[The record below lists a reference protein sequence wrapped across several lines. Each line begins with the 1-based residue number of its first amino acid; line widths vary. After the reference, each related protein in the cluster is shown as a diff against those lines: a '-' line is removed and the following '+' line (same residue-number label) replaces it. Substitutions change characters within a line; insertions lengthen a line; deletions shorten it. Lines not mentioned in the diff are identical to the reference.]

1 MSNYQRLI
9 SYIYTYEG
17 GIRGKNIG
25 FAKLETRG
33 SQCRI
38 TVNVKKI
45 FVGGNPVGVYLLSG
59 QDEVK
64 IGTLFARNGA
74 GEFRTMVNSADV
86 ENSGHSLEE
95 FYGLSVHDVESA
107 WRSYTTI
114 WEDAVAHAAEVE
126 LADVTSEKVA
136 MKHDNTA
143 KVQSALQTEE
153 KEQELLPISREIEE
167 QVEKEAV
174 LQEESVCE
182 ATDRKQA
189 ETGSRVYDAEQGKIV
204 HLSSE
209 IPKVSRNT
217 AQTAEG
223 RAFTSGLREKIVSQ
237 IRQNEAVPDEKAWR
251 DPALPD
257 AADAEAVKK
266 EEVNADETNR
276 DGVMAPEVNPA
287 EFSSSEVSSS
297 EVNSTEA
304 NSSEVNS
311 TEVNSSEADLPEAEP
326 EELKPVAEIIR
337 GADIQEADKT
347 EGGTGIFAQ
356 SAAQE
361 TLPIRQSAVETVK
374 RRMPVWRMPE
384 PEPVNGSDPVTEEP
398 LQEMEIPK
406 AETALPQQ
414 EDAGEDEA
422 IQGLD
427 STVTSEVEYIAPGLA
442 KTNRQPEFQP
452 NNAAP
457 GMSGPAV
464 HSSGMLLQESSG
476 RQQPEQ
482 LRQGQMPTTQ
492 RAQNQMQPGQIRQSQ
507 MQPSQ
512 GQAVQP
518 QIRQEQM
525 QAMQQ
530 MLRGQMQSAQMR
542 QNQLRQ
548 GQMQQSRSQ
557 QSQTQQS
564 QTQQSQTQQNQIQQ
578 NQTRQ
583 SQTQPGQ
590 MQQQNPMNQS
600 QVQQPQMQAAQM
612 KMSQDRGG
620 GVSQRYGTP
629 RRGMQSGALRNE
641 TLKPESL
648 GPAQEERTDDR
659 KETQADMCET
669 SPPSGVTAPFKD
681 LSDICD
687 EQEVWEM
694 MRKKYPKILA
704 FDYADG
710 CEVLTIKPQDIG
722 LLPREEWVYGSN
734 SFLLHGY
741 YNYRYLIL
749 ARLNNPEGK
758 ARYLLGV
765 PGHYLSNEK
774 YMASMFGF
782 SNFVLAKKQPPRD
795 SRFGYWYTD
804 VKIGD

>member
-237 IRQNEAVPDEKAWR
+237 IRQNEAAVPDEKAWR

-276 DGVMAPEVNPA
+276 DGIMAPEVNPA

-297 EVNSTEA
+297 EVNSTE
-304 NSSEVNS
+304 VNS
-311 TEVNSSEADLPEAEP
+311 WEADLPEAEP
-326 EELKPVAEIIR
+326 EELKPAAEIIR

-414 EDAGEDEA
+414 EEAGEDEA

-464 HSSGMLLQESSG
+464 HSSGMMLQESSG

-507 MQPSQ
+507 MQPAQ

-530 MLRGQMQSAQMR
+530 MLWGQMQSAQMR

-564 QTQQSQTQQNQIQQ
+564 QTQQNQA
-578 NQTRQ
+578 RQ

-648 GPAQEERTDDR
+648 GPAQEEQTDDR
-659 KETQADMCET
+659 KETQPDMCET

>member
-237 IRQNEAVPDEKAWR
+237 IRQNEAAVPDEKAWR

-297 EVNSTEA
+297 EVNSTE
-304 NSSEVNS
+304 VNS

-326 EELKPVAEIIR
+326 EELKPAAEIIR

-564 QTQQSQTQQNQIQQ
+564 QTQPGQIQQ
-578 NQTRQ
+578 
-583 SQTQPGQ
+583 
-590 MQQQNPMNQS
+590 QNLMNQS

-648 GPAQEERTDDR
+648 GPAQEERADDR

>member
-1 MSNYQRLI
+1 
-9 SYIYTYEG
+9 
-17 GIRGKNIG
+17 
-25 FAKLETRG
+25 
-33 SQCRI
+33 
-38 TVNVKKI
+38 
-45 FVGGNPVGVYLLSG
+45 
-59 QDEVK
+59 
-64 IGTLFARNGA
+64 
-74 GEFRTMVNSADV
+74 
-86 ENSGHSLEE
+86 
-95 FYGLSVHDVESA
+95 
-107 WRSYTTI
+107 
-114 WEDAVAHAAEVE
+114 
-126 LADVTSEKVA
+126 

-217 AQTAEG
+217 AQAAEG

-237 IRQNEAVPDEKAWR
+237 IRQNEAAVPDEKAWR

-287 EFSSSEVSSS
+287 EFSSSEVS
-297 EVNSTEA
+297 
-304 NSSEVNS
+304 SSEVNS

-414 EDAGEDEA
+414 EEAGEDEA

-427 STVTSEVEYIAPGLA
+427 STVTAEVEYIAPGLA

-464 HSSGMLLQESSG
+464 HSSGMMLQESSG

-507 MQPSQ
+507 MQPAK

-548 GQMQQSRSQ
+548 GQMQQSRS
-557 QSQTQQS
+557 QQS

-648 GPAQEERTDDR
+648 GPAQEEQTDDR
-659 KETQADMCET
+659 KETQPDMCET

>member
-107 WRSYTTI
+107 WRSYRTI

-237 IRQNEAVPDEKAWR
+237 IRQNEAAVPDEKAWR

-276 DGVMAPEVNPA
+276 DGVMAPEVN
-287 EFSSSEVSSS
+287 
-297 EVNSTEA
+297 
-304 NSSEVNS
+304 
-311 TEVNSSEADLPEAEP
+311 SSEADLPEAEP
-326 EELKPVAEIIR
+326 EEVKPAAEIIR

-464 HSSGMLLQESSG
+464 HSSGMMLQESSG

-507 MQPSQ
+507 MQPAQ

-564 QTQQSQTQQNQIQQ
+564 QTQQNQA
-578 NQTRQ
+578 RQ

-648 GPAQEERTDDR
+648 GPAQEEQTDDR
-659 KETQADMCET
+659 KETQPDMCET

-765 PGHYLSNEK
+765 PGHYLSNER

>member
-237 IRQNEAVPDEKAWR
+237 IRQNEAAVPDEKAWR

-276 DGVMAPEVNPA
+276 DGIMAPEVNPA
-287 EFSSSEVSSS
+287 EFSSSEVS
-297 EVNSTEA
+297 
-304 NSSEVNS
+304 SSEVNS

-326 EELKPVAEIIR
+326 EELKPAAEIIR

-464 HSSGMLLQESSG
+464 HSSGMMLQESSG

-507 MQPSQ
+507 MQPAQ

-518 QIRQEQM
+518 QIRQE
-525 QAMQQ
+525 
-530 MLRGQMQSAQMR
+530 QMQSAQMR

-548 GQMQQSRSQ
+548 GQMQQNRS
-557 QSQTQQS
+557 QQS

-659 KETQADMCET
+659 KENQADMCET

>member
-237 IRQNEAVPDEKAWR
+237 IRQNEAAVPDEKAWR

-276 DGVMAPEVNPA
+276 DGVMAPEVN
-287 EFSSSEVSSS
+287 
-297 EVNSTEA
+297 
-304 NSSEVNS
+304 
-311 TEVNSSEADLPEAEP
+311 SSEADLPEAEP
-326 EELKPVAEIIR
+326 EEVKPAAEIIR

-464 HSSGMLLQESSG
+464 HSSGMMLQESSG

-507 MQPSQ
+507 MQPAQ

-564 QTQQSQTQQNQIQQ
+564 QTQQNQA
-578 NQTRQ
+578 RQ

-648 GPAQEERTDDR
+648 GPAQEEQTDDR
-659 KETQADMCET
+659 KETQPDMCET

>member
-1 MSNYQRLI
+1 
-9 SYIYTYEG
+9 
-17 GIRGKNIG
+17 
-25 FAKLETRG
+25 
-33 SQCRI
+33 
-38 TVNVKKI
+38 
-45 FVGGNPVGVYLLSG
+45 
-59 QDEVK
+59 
-64 IGTLFARNGA
+64 
-74 GEFRTMVNSADV
+74 MVNSADV

-237 IRQNEAVPDEKAWR
+237 IRQNEAAVPDEKAWR

-287 EFSSSEVSSS
+287 EFSSSEVCSS
-297 EVNSTEA
+297 EVNST
-304 NSSEVNS
+304 EVNS

-326 EELKPVAEIIR
+326 EELKPAAEIIR

-414 EDAGEDEA
+414 EEAGEYEA

-457 GMSGPAV
+457 GMSEPAV
-464 HSSGMLLQESSG
+464 HSSGMMLQESSG

-507 MQPSQ
+507 MQPAQ

-564 QTQQSQTQQNQIQQ
+564 QTQQ

-590 MQQQNPMNQS
+590 MQQQSPMNQS

-648 GPAQEERTDDR
+648 GPAQEERADDR

>member
-114 WEDAVAHAAEVE
+114 WEDAVAHAAEV
-126 LADVTSEKVA
+126 
-136 MKHDNTA
+136 
-143 KVQSALQTEE
+143 QSALQTEE

-237 IRQNEAVPDEKAWR
+237 IRQNEAAVPDEKAWR

-297 EVNSTEA
+297 EVNSTE
-304 NSSEVNS
+304 
-311 TEVNSSEADLPEAEP
+311 VNSSEADLPEAEP
-326 EELKPVAEIIR
+326 EELKPAAEIIR

-384 PEPVNGSDPVTEEP
+384 PEPVNGSDPATEEP

>member
-237 IRQNEAVPDEKAWR
+237 IRQNEAAVPDEKAWR

-297 EVNSTEA
+297 EVNS
-304 NSSEVNS
+304 
-311 TEVNSSEADLPEAEP
+311 SEADLPEAEP
-326 EELKPVAEIIR
+326 EELKPAAEIIR

-464 HSSGMLLQESSG
+464 HSSGMMLQESSG

-507 MQPSQ
+507 MQPAQ

-564 QTQQSQTQQNQIQQ
+564 QTQQNQIQQ

-583 SQTQPGQ
+583 SPAGADAAAKPDESEPG
-590 MQQQNPMNQS
+590 
-600 QVQQPQMQAAQM
+600 AAAPNAG
-612 KMSQDRGG
+612 SSD
-620 GVSQRYGTP
+620 
-629 RRGMQSGALRNE
+629 E
-641 TLKPESL
+641 
-648 GPAQEERTDDR
+648 D
-659 KETQADMCET
+659 
-669 SPPSGVTAPFKD
+669 VT
-681 LSDICD
+681 
-687 EQEVWEM
+687 
-694 MRKKYPKILA
+694 
-704 FDYADG
+704 G
-710 CEVLTIKPQDIG
+710 
-722 LLPREEWVYGSN
+722 
-734 SFLLHGY
+734 
-741 YNYRYLIL
+741 
-749 ARLNNPEGK
+749 
-758 ARYLLGV
+758 
-765 PGHYLSNEK
+765 
-774 YMASMFGF
+774 
-782 SNFVLAKKQPPRD
+782 
-795 SRFGYWYTD
+795 
-804 VKIGD
+804 

>member
-237 IRQNEAVPDEKAWR
+237 IRQNEAAVPDEKAWR

-297 EVNSTEA
+297 EVNS
-304 NSSEVNS
+304 
-311 TEVNSSEADLPEAEP
+311 SEADLPEAEP
-326 EELKPVAEIIR
+326 EELKPAAEIIR

-464 HSSGMLLQESSG
+464 HSSGMMLQESSG

-492 RAQNQMQPGQIRQSQ
+492 RAQNQMQPG
-507 MQPSQ
+507 
-512 GQAVQP
+512 

-548 GQMQQSRSQ
+548 GQMQQSRS
-557 QSQTQQS
+557 QQS

>member
-45 FVGGNPVGVYLLSG
+45 FVGGNPVGVYLLSE

-136 MKHDNTA
+136 MKHNNTA
-143 KVQSALQTEE
+143 KTQSVLQTEE

-182 ATDRKQA
+182 TADRKPA

-209 IPKVSRNT
+209 IPKVSRNMV
-217 AQTAEG
+217 QTAEG
-223 RAFTSGLREKIVSQ
+223 RAFTSGQREKIVSQ
-237 IRQNEAVPDEKAWR
+237 IRQNEAAAPEEKVWR

-257 AADAEAVKK
+257 AADTGEVKK
-266 EEVNADETNR
+266 EEANR
-276 DGVMAPEVNPA
+276 DGVIA
-287 EFSSSEVSSS
+287 SD
-297 EVNSTEA
+297 VNSAEV
-304 NSSEVNS
+304 NSSEVN
-311 TEVNSSEADLPEAEP
+311 LPEAEP
-326 EELKPVAEIIR
+326 EELKPGAEIKR
-337 GADIQEADKT
+337 GADIQEADKK
-347 EGGTGIFAQ
+347 EDGTGIFAEAVTQEMINPEMANPVSEQ
-356 SAAQE
+356 SQ
-361 TLPIRQSAVETVK
+361 PIKQPAEETVK

-384 PEPVNGSDPVTEEP
+384 PEPAKGSAPVTEEP

-406 AETALPQQ
+406 AETVLPEQ
-414 EDAGEDEA
+414 EDAVDDEA

-427 STVTSEVEYIAPGLA
+427 STETSEVKYIAPGLA
-442 KTNRQPEFQP
+442 KNNRHPEFLS
-452 NNAAP
+452 NNAVPEMREA
-457 GMSGPAV
+457 AV
-464 HSSGMLLQESSG
+464 HSSGMMLQESAG
-476 RQQPEQ
+476 RQQTER
-482 LRQGQMPTTQ
+482 LRQGQMQPAQ
-492 RAQNQMQPGQIRQSQ
+492 RIQGQMQPA
-507 MQPSQ
+507 Q
-512 GQAVQP
+512 GQTVQT
-518 QIRQEQM
+518 QTRQEQM

-530 MLRGQMQSAQMR
+530 MLRGQMQLAQMR

-548 GQMQQSRSQ
+548 GQ
-557 QSQTQQS
+557 TQQGR
-564 QTQQSQTQQNQIQQ
+564 TQQ
-578 NQTRQ
+578 
-583 SQTQPGQ
+583 GQ
-590 MQQQNPMNQS
+590 MQQSPMHQS

-620 GVSQRYGTP
+620 RASQQYGTP

-648 GPAQEERTDDR
+648 GPVEEERTNDI
-659 KETQADMCET
+659 KETQTGMCET

>member
-237 IRQNEAVPDEKAWR
+237 IRQNEAAVPDEKAWR

-287 EFSSSEVSSS
+287 EFSSSEVS
-297 EVNSTEA
+297 
-304 NSSEVNS
+304 SSEVNS

-578 NQTRQ
+578 N
-583 SQTQPGQ
+583 
-590 MQQQNPMNQS
+590 PMNQS

-659 KETQADMCET
+659 KENQADMCET

>member
-1 MSNYQRLI
+1 
-9 SYIYTYEG
+9 
-17 GIRGKNIG
+17 
-25 FAKLETRG
+25 
-33 SQCRI
+33 
-38 TVNVKKI
+38 
-45 FVGGNPVGVYLLSG
+45 
-59 QDEVK
+59 
-64 IGTLFARNGA
+64 
-74 GEFRTMVNSADV
+74 
-86 ENSGHSLEE
+86 
-95 FYGLSVHDVESA
+95 
-107 WRSYTTI
+107 
-114 WEDAVAHAAEVE
+114 
-126 LADVTSEKVA
+126 
-136 MKHDNTA
+136 
-143 KVQSALQTEE
+143 
-153 KEQELLPISREIEE
+153 
-167 QVEKEAV
+167 
-174 LQEESVCE
+174 
-182 ATDRKQA
+182 
-189 ETGSRVYDAEQGKIV
+189 
-204 HLSSE
+204 
-209 IPKVSRNT
+209 
-217 AQTAEG
+217 
-223 RAFTSGLREKIVSQ
+223 
-237 IRQNEAVPDEKAWR
+237 
-251 DPALPD
+251 
-257 AADAEAVKK
+257 
-266 EEVNADETNR
+266 
-276 DGVMAPEVNPA
+276 MAPEVNPA

-304 NSSEVNS
+304 NSS
-311 TEVNSSEADLPEAEP
+311 EVNSSEADLPEAEP

-406 AETALPQQ
+406 AETALPQR

-578 NQTRQ
+578 N
-583 SQTQPGQ
+583 
-590 MQQQNPMNQS
+590 PMNQS

-659 KETQADMCET
+659 KENQADMCET

>member
-1 MSNYQRLI
+1 
-9 SYIYTYEG
+9 
-17 GIRGKNIG
+17 
-25 FAKLETRG
+25 
-33 SQCRI
+33 
-38 TVNVKKI
+38 
-45 FVGGNPVGVYLLSG
+45 
-59 QDEVK
+59 
-64 IGTLFARNGA
+64 
-74 GEFRTMVNSADV
+74 
-86 ENSGHSLEE
+86 
-95 FYGLSVHDVESA
+95 
-107 WRSYTTI
+107 
-114 WEDAVAHAAEVE
+114 
-126 LADVTSEKVA
+126 
-136 MKHDNTA
+136 
-143 KVQSALQTEE
+143 
-153 KEQELLPISREIEE
+153 
-167 QVEKEAV
+167 
-174 LQEESVCE
+174 
-182 ATDRKQA
+182 
-189 ETGSRVYDAEQGKIV
+189 
-204 HLSSE
+204 
-209 IPKVSRNT
+209 
-217 AQTAEG
+217 
-223 RAFTSGLREKIVSQ
+223 
-237 IRQNEAVPDEKAWR
+237 
-251 DPALPD
+251 
-257 AADAEAVKK
+257 
-266 EEVNADETNR
+266 
-276 DGVMAPEVNPA
+276 
-287 EFSSSEVSSS
+287 
-297 EVNSTEA
+297 
-304 NSSEVNS
+304 
-311 TEVNSSEADLPEAEP
+311 
-326 EELKPVAEIIR
+326 
-337 GADIQEADKT
+337 
-347 EGGTGIFAQ
+347 
-356 SAAQE
+356 
-361 TLPIRQSAVETVK
+361 
-374 RRMPVWRMPE
+374 MPVWRMPE

-414 EDAGEDEA
+414 EEAGEDEA

-457 GMSGPAV
+457 GMSEPAV
-464 HSSGMLLQESSG
+464 HSSGMMLQESSG

-482 LRQGQMPTTQ
+482 LRQGQMLTTQ

-507 MQPSQ
+507 MQPAK

-548 GQMQQSRSQ
+548 GQMQQSRS
-557 QSQTQQS
+557 QQS

-648 GPAQEERTDDR
+648 GPAQEEQTDDR

>member
-237 IRQNEAVPDEKAWR
+237 IRQNEAAVPDEKAWR

-257 AADAEAVKK
+257 AADVEAVKK

-297 EVNSTEA
+297 EVNSTE
-304 NSSEVNS
+304 VNS

-326 EELKPVAEIIR
+326 EELKPAAEIIR

-427 STVTSEVEYIAPGLA
+427 STVTSEVEYIAPGQA

-564 QTQQSQTQQNQIQQ
+564 QTQPGQIQQ
-578 NQTRQ
+578 
-583 SQTQPGQ
+583 
-590 MQQQNPMNQS
+590 QNLMNQS

-620 GVSQRYGTP
+620 GGSQRYGTP

-648 GPAQEERTDDR
+648 GPAQEERADDR

>member
-237 IRQNEAVPDEKAWR
+237 IRQNEAAVPDEKAWR

-297 EVNSTEA
+297 EV
-304 NSSEVNS
+304 
-311 TEVNSSEADLPEAEP
+311 
-326 EELKPVAEIIR
+326 
-337 GADIQEADKT
+337 
-347 EGGTGIFAQ
+347 
-356 SAAQE
+356 
-361 TLPIRQSAVETVK
+361 
-374 RRMPVWRMPE
+374 
-384 PEPVNGSDPVTEEP
+384 
-398 LQEMEIPK
+398 
-406 AETALPQQ
+406 
-414 EDAGEDEA
+414 
-422 IQGLD
+422 
-427 STVTSEVEYIAPGLA
+427 
-442 KTNRQPEFQP
+442 
-452 NNAAP
+452 
-457 GMSGPAV
+457 
-464 HSSGMLLQESSG
+464 
-476 RQQPEQ
+476 
-482 LRQGQMPTTQ
+482 
-492 RAQNQMQPGQIRQSQ
+492 
-507 MQPSQ
+507 
-512 GQAVQP
+512 
-518 QIRQEQM
+518 
-525 QAMQQ
+525 
-530 MLRGQMQSAQMR
+530 
-542 QNQLRQ
+542 
-548 GQMQQSRSQ
+548 
-557 QSQTQQS
+557 
-564 QTQQSQTQQNQIQQ
+564 
-578 NQTRQ
+578 
-583 SQTQPGQ
+583 
-590 MQQQNPMNQS
+590 
-600 QVQQPQMQAAQM
+600 
-612 KMSQDRGG
+612 
-620 GVSQRYGTP
+620 
-629 RRGMQSGALRNE
+629 
-641 TLKPESL
+641 
-648 GPAQEERTDDR
+648 
-659 KETQADMCET
+659 
-669 SPPSGVTAPFKD
+669 
-681 LSDICD
+681 
-687 EQEVWEM
+687 
-694 MRKKYPKILA
+694 
-704 FDYADG
+704 
-710 CEVLTIKPQDIG
+710 
-722 LLPREEWVYGSN
+722 
-734 SFLLHGY
+734 
-741 YNYRYLIL
+741 
-749 ARLNNPEGK
+749 
-758 ARYLLGV
+758 
-765 PGHYLSNEK
+765 
-774 YMASMFGF
+774 
-782 SNFVLAKKQPPRD
+782 
-795 SRFGYWYTD
+795 
-804 VKIGD
+804 

>member
-217 AQTAEG
+217 AQAAEG

-237 IRQNEAVPDEKAWR
+237 IRQNEAAVPDEKAWR

-287 EFSSSEVSSS
+287 EFS
-297 EVNSTEA
+297 
-304 NSSEVNS
+304 
-311 TEVNSSEADLPEAEP
+311 SSEADLPEAEP

-414 EDAGEDEA
+414 EEAGEDEA

-427 STVTSEVEYIAPGLA
+427 STVTAEVEYIAPGLA

-464 HSSGMLLQESSG
+464 HSSGMMLQESSG

-507 MQPSQ
+507 MQPAK

-548 GQMQQSRSQ
+548 GQMQQSRS
-557 QSQTQQS
+557 QQS

-648 GPAQEERTDDR
+648 GPAQEEQTDDR
-659 KETQADMCET
+659 KETQPDMCET

>member
-1 MSNYQRLI
+1 M
-9 SYIYTYEG
+9 
-17 GIRGKNIG
+17 
-25 FAKLETRG
+25 
-33 SQCRI
+33 
-38 TVNVKKI
+38 
-45 FVGGNPVGVYLLSG
+45 
-59 QDEVK
+59 
-64 IGTLFARNGA
+64 
-74 GEFRTMVNSADV
+74 
-86 ENSGHSLEE
+86 
-95 FYGLSVHDVESA
+95 
-107 WRSYTTI
+107 
-114 WEDAVAHAAEVE
+114 
-126 LADVTSEKVA
+126 
-136 MKHDNTA
+136 
-143 KVQSALQTEE
+143 
-153 KEQELLPISREIEE
+153 
-167 QVEKEAV
+167 
-174 LQEESVCE
+174 QEESVCE

-237 IRQNEAVPDEKAWR
+237 IRQNEAAVPDEKAWR

-257 AADAEAVKK
+257 AADSEAVKK

-276 DGVMAPEVNPA
+276 DGVMAPEVNQA

-326 EELKPVAEIIR
+326 EELKPAAEIIR

-427 STVTSEVEYIAPGLA
+427 STVTSEAEYIAPGLA
-442 KTNRQPEFQP
+442 KTNREPEFQP

-600 QVQQPQMQAAQM
+600 HVQQPQMQAAQM

-641 TLKPESL
+641 TLKP
-648 GPAQEERTDDR
+648 
-659 KETQADMCET
+659 
-669 SPPSGVTAPFKD
+669 
-681 LSDICD
+681 
-687 EQEVWEM
+687 
-694 MRKKYPKILA
+694 
-704 FDYADG
+704 
-710 CEVLTIKPQDIG
+710 
-722 LLPREEWVYGSN
+722 
-734 SFLLHGY
+734 
-741 YNYRYLIL
+741 
-749 ARLNNPEGK
+749 
-758 ARYLLGV
+758 
-765 PGHYLSNEK
+765 
-774 YMASMFGF
+774 
-782 SNFVLAKKQPPRD
+782 
-795 SRFGYWYTD
+795 
-804 VKIGD
+804 

>member
-136 MKHDNTA
+136 MKHEITA

-217 AQTAEG
+217 VQTAES
-223 RAFTSGLREKIVSQ
+223 RAFTSGLRENSQ
-237 IRQNEAVPDEKAWR
+237 IRQNEAAVPDEKAWR

-276 DGVMAPEVNPA
+276 DRVIAPEVNPA
-287 EFSSSEVSSS
+287 EFSSAEVNSS
-297 EVNSTEA
+297 EV

-311 TEVNSSEADLPEAEP
+311 TEVNSSEAHLPEAEP

-337 GADIQEADKT
+337 GDDIQEADKT
-347 EGGTGIFAQ
+347 EDGTGIFAE

-361 TLPIRQSAVETVK
+361 TLPISQSAVETVK

-384 PEPVNGSDPVTEEP
+384 PEPEPVNGSAPVTEEP

-427 STVTSEVEYIAPGLA
+427 STVTSEVEYIEPGLA
-442 KTNRQPEFQP
+442 KTNRHPEFQP

-457 GMSGPAV
+457 GMSEPVV
-464 HSSGMLLQESSG
+464 HSSGMMLQESSG

-492 RAQNQMQPGQIRQSQ
+492 RIQNQMQPGHIRQSQ
-507 MQPSQ
+507 MQPAQ

-518 QIRQEQM
+518 QTRQEQM

-557 QSQTQQS
+557 EGQTQQNQGQQS
-564 QTQQSQTQQNQIQQ
+564 QTQQGM
-578 NQTRQ
+578 
-583 SQTQPGQ
+583 TQPGQ
-590 MQQQNPMNQS
+590 MQQNLMHQS

-620 GVSQRYGTP
+620 RASQRYGTP

-648 GPAQEERTDDR
+648 GPAQEEQTDDR

>member
-237 IRQNEAVPDEKAWR
+237 IRQNEAAVPDEKAWR

-304 NSSEVNS
+304 NSS
-311 TEVNSSEADLPEAEP
+311 EVNSSEADLPEAEP

-406 AETALPQQ
+406 AETALPQR

-507 MQPSQ
+507 MQPAK

-557 QSQTQQS
+557 QSQTQQ
-564 QTQQSQTQQNQIQQ
+564 

-600 QVQQPQMQAAQM
+600 QVQQPKCRQ
-612 KMSQDRGG
+612 
-620 GVSQRYGTP
+620 
-629 RRGMQSGALRNE
+629 LR
-641 TLKPESL
+641 
-648 GPAQEERTDDR
+648 
-659 KETQADMCET
+659 
-669 SPPSGVTAPFKD
+669 
-681 LSDICD
+681 
-687 EQEVWEM
+687 
-694 MRKKYPKILA
+694 
-704 FDYADG
+704 
-710 CEVLTIKPQDIG
+710 
-722 LLPREEWVYGSN
+722 
-734 SFLLHGY
+734 
-741 YNYRYLIL
+741 
-749 ARLNNPEGK
+749 
-758 ARYLLGV
+758 
-765 PGHYLSNEK
+765 
-774 YMASMFGF
+774 
-782 SNFVLAKKQPPRD
+782 
-795 SRFGYWYTD
+795 
-804 VKIGD
+804 

>member
-237 IRQNEAVPDEKAWR
+237 IRQNEAAVPDEKAWR

-276 DGVMAPEVNPA
+276 DGIMAPEVNPA
-287 EFSSSEVSSS
+287 EFSSSEVS
-297 EVNSTEA
+297 
-304 NSSEVNS
+304 SSEVNS

-326 EELKPVAEIIR
+326 EELKPAAEIIR

-414 EDAGEDEA
+414 EEAGEDEA

-457 GMSGPAV
+457 GMSEPAV
-464 HSSGMLLQESSG
+464 HSSGMMLQESSG

-482 LRQGQMPTTQ
+482 LRQGQMLTTQ

-507 MQPSQ
+507 MQPAK

-564 QTQQSQTQQNQIQQ
+564 QTQQNQIQQ
-578 NQTRQ
+578 N
-583 SQTQPGQ
+583 QTQPGQ

-612 KMSQDRGG
+612 KMSQDRGD

-648 GPAQEERTDDR
+648 GPAQEEQTDDR
-659 KETQADMCET
+659 KETQPDMCET

>member
-217 AQTAEG
+217 AQAAEG

-237 IRQNEAVPDEKAWR
+237 IRQNEAAVPDEKAWR

-287 EFSSSEVSSS
+287 EFSSSEVS
-297 EVNSTEA
+297 
-304 NSSEVNS
+304 SSEVNS

-414 EDAGEDEA
+414 EEAGEDEA

-427 STVTSEVEYIAPGLA
+427 STVTAEVEYIAPGLA

-464 HSSGMLLQESSG
+464 HSSGMMLQESSG

-507 MQPSQ
+507 MQPAK

-548 GQMQQSRSQ
+548 GQMQQSRS
-557 QSQTQQS
+557 QQS

-648 GPAQEERTDDR
+648 GPAQEEQTDD
-659 KETQADMCET
+659 
-669 SPPSGVTAPFKD
+669 
-681 LSDICD
+681 I
-687 EQEVWEM
+687 
-694 MRKKYPKILA
+694 
-704 FDYADG
+704 
-710 CEVLTIKPQDIG
+710 
-722 LLPREEWVYGSN
+722 
-734 SFLLHGY
+734 
-741 YNYRYLIL
+741 
-749 ARLNNPEGK
+749 
-758 ARYLLGV
+758 
-765 PGHYLSNEK
+765 
-774 YMASMFGF
+774 
-782 SNFVLAKKQPPRD
+782 
-795 SRFGYWYTD
+795 
-804 VKIGD
+804 

>member
-237 IRQNEAVPDEKAWR
+237 IRQNEAAVPDEKAWR

-297 EVNSTEA
+297 EVNS
-304 NSSEVNS
+304 
-311 TEVNSSEADLPEAEP
+311 SEADLPEAEP
-326 EELKPVAEIIR
+326 EELKPAAEIIR

-457 GMSGPAV
+457 GMSEPAV
-464 HSSGMLLQESSG
+464 HSSGMMLQESSG

-507 MQPSQ
+507 MQPAQ

-548 GQMQQSRSQ
+548 
-557 QSQTQQS
+557 
-564 QTQQSQTQQNQIQQ
+564 
-578 NQTRQ
+578 
-583 SQTQPGQ
+583 GQ

>member
-237 IRQNEAVPDEKAWR
+237 IRQNEAAVPDEKAWR

-266 EEVNADETNR
+266 EEVNADET
-276 DGVMAPEVNPA
+276 

-414 EDAGEDEA
+414 EEAGEDEA

-427 STVTSEVEYIAPGLA
+427 STVTAEVEYIAPGLA

-464 HSSGMLLQESSG
+464 HSSGMMLQESSG

-507 MQPSQ
+507 MQPAK

-557 QSQTQQS
+557 QSQTQQ
-564 QTQQSQTQQNQIQQ
+564 

-590 MQQQNPMNQS
+590 MQQQNPMNQSQVQQQNPMNQS

>member
-237 IRQNEAVPDEKAWR
+237 IRQNEAAVPDEKAWR

-287 EFSSSEVSSS
+287 EFSSSEVS
-297 EVNSTEA
+297 
-304 NSSEVNS
+304 SSEVNS

-414 EDAGEDEA
+414 EEAGEDEA

-427 STVTSEVEYIAPGLA
+427 STVTAEVEYIAPGLA

-464 HSSGMLLQESSG
+464 HSSGMMLQESSG

-507 MQPSQ
+507 MQPAK

-564 QTQQSQTQQNQIQQ
+564 QTQQNQI
-578 NQTRQ
+578 
-583 SQTQPGQ
+583 
-590 MQQQNPMNQS
+590 QQNPMNQS

-648 GPAQEERTDDR
+648 GPAQEEQTDDR
-659 KETQADMCET
+659 KETQPDMCET

>member
-1 MSNYQRLI
+1 
-9 SYIYTYEG
+9 
-17 GIRGKNIG
+17 
-25 FAKLETRG
+25 
-33 SQCRI
+33 
-38 TVNVKKI
+38 
-45 FVGGNPVGVYLLSG
+45 
-59 QDEVK
+59 
-64 IGTLFARNGA
+64 
-74 GEFRTMVNSADV
+74 
-86 ENSGHSLEE
+86 
-95 FYGLSVHDVESA
+95 
-107 WRSYTTI
+107 
-114 WEDAVAHAAEVE
+114 
-126 LADVTSEKVA
+126 
-136 MKHDNTA
+136 
-143 KVQSALQTEE
+143 
-153 KEQELLPISREIEE
+153 
-167 QVEKEAV
+167 
-174 LQEESVCE
+174 
-182 ATDRKQA
+182 
-189 ETGSRVYDAEQGKIV
+189 
-204 HLSSE
+204 
-209 IPKVSRNT
+209 
-217 AQTAEG
+217 
-223 RAFTSGLREKIVSQ
+223 
-237 IRQNEAVPDEKAWR
+237 
-251 DPALPD
+251 
-257 AADAEAVKK
+257 
-266 EEVNADETNR
+266 
-276 DGVMAPEVNPA
+276 MAPEVNPA
-287 EFSSSEVSSS
+287 EFSSSEVS
-297 EVNSTEA
+297 
-304 NSSEVNS
+304 SSEVNS

-414 EDAGEDEA
+414 EEAGEDEA

-427 STVTSEVEYIAPGLA
+427 STVTAEVEYIAPGLA

-464 HSSGMLLQESSG
+464 HSSGMMLQESSG

-507 MQPSQ
+507 MQPAK

-548 GQMQQSRSQ
+548 GQMQQSRS
-557 QSQTQQS
+557 QQS

-648 GPAQEERTDDR
+648 GPAQEEQTDDR
-659 KETQADMCET
+659 KETQPDMCET

>member
-237 IRQNEAVPDEKAWR
+237 IRQNEAAVPDEKAWR

-507 MQPSQ
+507 MQ
-512 GQAVQP
+512 
-518 QIRQEQM
+518 
-525 QAMQQ
+525 
-530 MLRGQMQSAQMR
+530 
-542 QNQLRQ
+542 
-548 GQMQQSRSQ
+548 
-557 QSQTQQS
+557 
-564 QTQQSQTQQNQIQQ
+564 
-578 NQTRQ
+578 
-583 SQTQPGQ
+583 
-590 MQQQNPMNQS
+590 QQNPMNQS

>member
-237 IRQNEAVPDEKAWR
+237 IRQNEAAVPDEKVWR

-297 EVNSTEA
+297 EVNSTE
-304 NSSEVNS
+304 
-311 TEVNSSEADLPEAEP
+311 VNSSEADLPEAEP
-326 EELKPVAEIIR
+326 EELKPAAEIIR

-406 AETALPQQ
+406 VETALPQQ
-414 EDAGEDEA
+414 EDAGEEEA

-464 HSSGMLLQESSG
+464 HSSGMMLQESSG

-507 MQPSQ
+507 MQPAQ

-548 GQMQQSRSQ
+548 GQMQQGRSQ
-557 QSQTQQS
+557 QS
-564 QTQQSQTQQNQIQQ
+564 QIQQ

-648 GPAQEERTDDR
+648 GPAQEEQTDDR

>member
-237 IRQNEAVPDEKAWR
+237 IRQNEAAVPDEKAWR

-530 MLRGQMQSAQMR
+530 MLRGQMQ
-542 QNQLRQ
+542 
-548 GQMQQSRSQ
+548 
-557 QSQTQQS
+557 
-564 QTQQSQTQQNQIQQ
+564 
-578 NQTRQ
+578 
-583 SQTQPGQ
+583 
-590 MQQQNPMNQS
+590 QQNPMNQS

>member
-237 IRQNEAVPDEKAWR
+237 IRQNEAAVPDEKAWR

-464 HSSGMLLQESSG
+464 HSSGMMLQESSG

-507 MQPSQ
+507 MQPAK

-548 GQMQQSRSQ
+548 GQMQQSR
-557 QSQTQQS
+557 
-564 QTQQSQTQQNQIQQ
+564 
-578 NQTRQ
+578 

>member
-114 WEDAVAHAAEVE
+114 REDAVAHAAEVE

-237 IRQNEAVPDEKAWR
+237 IRQNEAAVPDEKAWR

-257 AADAEAVKK
+257 AADVEAVKK

-297 EVNSTEA
+297 EVNSTE
-304 NSSEVNS
+304 VNS

-326 EELKPVAEIIR
+326 EELKPAAEIIR

-564 QTQQSQTQQNQIQQ
+564 QTQPGQIQQ
-578 NQTRQ
+578 
-583 SQTQPGQ
+583 
-590 MQQQNPMNQS
+590 QNLMNQS

-648 GPAQEERTDDR
+648 GPAQEERADDR

>member
-237 IRQNEAVPDEKAWR
+237 IRQNEAAVPDEKAWR

-257 AADAEAVKK
+257 AADVEAVKK

-297 EVNSTEA
+297 EVNSTE
-304 NSSEVNS
+304 VNS

-326 EELKPVAEIIR
+326 EELKPAAEIIR

-564 QTQQSQTQQNQIQQ
+564 QTQPGQIQQ
-578 NQTRQ
+578 
-583 SQTQPGQ
+583 
-590 MQQQNPMNQS
+590 QNLMNQS

-648 GPAQEERTDDR
+648 GPAQEERADDR

>member
-217 AQTAEG
+217 AQAAEG

-237 IRQNEAVPDEKAWR
+237 IRQNEAAV
-251 DPALPD
+251 PD

-287 EFSSSEVSSS
+287 EFSSSEVS
-297 EVNSTEA
+297 
-304 NSSEVNS
+304 SSEVNS

-414 EDAGEDEA
+414 EEAGEDEA

-427 STVTSEVEYIAPGLA
+427 STVTAEVEYIAPGLA

-464 HSSGMLLQESSG
+464 HSSGMMLQESSG

-507 MQPSQ
+507 MQPAK

-548 GQMQQSRSQ
+548 GQMQQSRS
-557 QSQTQQS
+557 QQS

-648 GPAQEERTDDR
+648 GPAQEEQTDDR
-659 KETQADMCET
+659 KETQPDMCET

>member
-223 RAFTSGLREKIVSQ
+223 RAFTSGLREKIVSR
-237 IRQNEAVPDEKAWR
+237 IRQNEAAVPDEKAWR

-464 HSSGMLLQESSG
+464 HSSGMMLQESSG

-507 MQPSQ
+507 MQPAK

-548 GQMQQSRSQ
+548 GQMQQSR
-557 QSQTQQS
+557 
-564 QTQQSQTQQNQIQQ
+564 
-578 NQTRQ
+578 